1 MQLRNNILANY
12 IGTGFVVLAP
22 MLALPYYLHALGS
35 NVWGLVG
42 FITALQAVLTMIDAG
57 MSQTLVREFALRL
70 DVGGGSKN
78 ATAALLFGFERIYW
92 TFALIAGCIVALLA
106 SFIAKN
112 WLNLGDLPIALGQQ
126 AVYGAAALFA
136 VQFPGSVYRSLL
148 VGAQA
153 HVKLNGVL
161 LSGAFLRH
169 IGAIAVVTMWPT
181 LMAYLIWHIA
191 IAFLETLVRANLAWA
206 ILSTKRSLI
215 GWQIDELR
223 PTWTIIA
230 SMSGAAFF
238 GALTVQMDKI
248 ILSRMVSIEQFG
260 YYVIASTVATGLLQL
275 IYPLLQGSLPRA
287 IHLRNQPANLYKL
300 NIKLFKA
307 IVFIAGLVI
316 IGYVFIGKFVLITWL
331 KNAQVAE
338 VVYHLLAALLI
349 GTLLNAFYNIGY
361 INWIA
366 QEKVRIIFQVYL
378 LSFVMTVILVPIFV
392 VQFGTIG
399 AAFGWIIINLIG
411 FICSLGWIKRI

>member
-1 MQLRNNILANY
+1 M
-12 IGTGFVVLAP
+12 
-22 MLALPYYLHALGS
+22 
-35 NVWGLVG
+35 
-42 FITALQAVLTMIDAG
+42 
-57 MSQTLVREFALRL
+57 
-70 DVGGGSKN
+70 
-78 ATAALLFGFERIYW
+78 
-92 TFALIAGCIVALLA
+92 LA

-169 IGAIAVVTMWPT
+169 IGAIAVVTIWPT

-191 IAFLETLVRANLAWA
+191 IAFLETLVRAKLAWG
-206 ILSTKRSLI
+206 ILSTKRSSI

-238 GALTVQMDKI
+238 GVLTVQMDKI

-275 IYPLLQGSLPRA
+275 IYPLLQASLPRA

-366 QEKVRIIFQVYL
+366 HEKVRIIFQVYV
-378 LSFVMTVILVPIFV
+378 LSFVMTAILVPIFV

-411 FICSLGWIKRI
+411 FICSLGWIKRT

>member
-1 MQLRNNILANY
+1 MPLRKNILANY
-12 IGTGFVVLAP
+12 VGTGFVVLAP

-35 NVWGLVG
+35 SVWGLVG
-42 FITALQAVLTMIDAG
+42 FIAALQAVLTMIDAG

-70 DVGGGSKN
+70 DVGSGSKN

-92 TFALIAGCIVALLA
+92 AFALIAGCIVALLA

-169 IGAIAVVTMWPT
+169 IGAIAVVTIWPT

-191 IAFLETLVRANLAWA
+191 IAFLETLVRAKLAWG
-206 ILSTKRSLI
+206 ILSTKRSSI

-238 GALTVQMDKI
+238 GVLTVQMDKI

-275 IYPLLQGSLPRA
+275 IYPLLQASLPRA

-366 QEKVRIIFQVYL
+366 HERVRIIFQVYV
-378 LSFVMTVILVPIFV
+378 LSFVMTAILVPIFV

-399 AAFGWIIINLIG
+399 AAFGWIVINLIG
-411 FICSLGWIKRI
+411 FICSLGWIKRT

>member
-1 MQLRNNILANY
+1 MLLRKNILANY
-12 IGTGFVVLAP
+12 VGSGFVVLAP

-35 NVWGLVG
+35 SVWGLVG
-42 FITALQAVLTMIDAG
+42 FIAALQAVLAMIDAG

-70 DVGGGSKN
+70 DGRSGSN
-78 ATAALLFGFERIYW
+78 TASAALLFGFERIYW
-92 TFALIAGCIVALLA
+92 VFSLTAGCIVALLA

-126 AVYGAAALFA
+126 AVYGAAALFV

-161 LSGAFLRH
+161 LSGAFIRH
-169 IGAIAVVTMWPT
+169 IGAIGVVTIWPT

-191 IAFLETLVRANLAWA
+191 IAFLETLVRAKLAWD

-215 GWQIDELR
+215 GWQINELR
-223 PTWTIIA
+223 PTWIVIA

-275 IYPLLQGSLPRA
+275 IYPLLQASLPRA
-287 IHLRNQPANLYKL
+287 IHLRNQPVDLYKL

-307 IVFIAGLVI
+307 IIFIAGLVI

-338 VVYHLLAALLI
+338 VVYHLLAVLLI
-349 GTLLNAFYNIGY
+349 GTLFNAFYNIGY

-366 QEKVRIIFQVYL
+366 KEKVRIIFQVYL
-378 LSFVMTVILVPIFV
+378 LSFVMTAILLPIFV

-399 AAFGWIIINLIG
+399 AAFGWITLNFIG
-411 FICSLGWIKRI
+411 FICSLGWIKRR